1 MPYYVFLLHL
11 TMSFYYA
18 LLCLSTT
25 PYTLSTTPYC
35 VFLLLEESLKFTQN
49 NKELLKLPQ
58 IPSQNF
64 AVTKVVGAYSIK
76 LYGSVNSAFIA
87 MAKF

>member
-1 MPYYVFLLHL
+1 MRRLSLIFIFWLVLI
-11 TMSFYYA
+11 
-18 LLCLSTT
+18 LCESKRL
-25 PYTLSTTPYC
+25 
-35 VFLLLEESLKFTQN
+35 VIIVRWLEESLKFTQN